1 MKNNMAA
8 HRPFGYEL
16 LLDLYNCDSKTVNDL
31 RICYDFLEE
40 AVRVL
45 GVHKQSPPFI
55 FQSPEEGFEDKAGL
69 SGWIPLIESGIQ
81 IHTLVAKNFISID
94 YYTCSTVNEKMKRN
108 LTQLAQKIFRPTSID
123 KQFLL
128 RGKKYYIN
136 NLP

>member
-1 MKNNMAA
+1 M
-8 HRPFGYEL
+8 
-16 LLDLYNCDSKTVNDL
+16 NDL
-31 RICYDFLEE
+31 RLCYDFLEE

-81 IHTLVAKNFISID
+81 IHTLAIKNFISID

-108 LTQLAQKIFRPTSID
+108 LIQFAQKIFQPTSID

-128 RGKKYYIN
+128 RGKKYYSK
-136 NLP
+136 